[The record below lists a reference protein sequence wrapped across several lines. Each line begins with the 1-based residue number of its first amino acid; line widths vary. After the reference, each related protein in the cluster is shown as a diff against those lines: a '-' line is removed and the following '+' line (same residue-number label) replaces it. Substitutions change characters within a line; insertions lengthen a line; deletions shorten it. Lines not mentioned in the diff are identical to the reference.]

1 MFYNT
6 RFFKH
11 ANGNRS
17 FLLGVLFVCFSL
29 FSQAQIDQSDIIEVG
44 NAAARKADFE
54 KRFKGAGWAP
64 TKAVRFSV
72 AELQAVLDQY
82 KAAGISE
89 ISFES
94 ALIRNDDAKKYEEK
108 FIKKGKLEAKHRGM
122 IANRQTLLIKVPQ
135 DGSASLK
142 SLPFVQRYYDIGQ
155 VCPPPEGCDN

>member
-1 MFYNT
+1 MFSTHHFLRQSNSD
-6 RFFKH
+6 K
-11 ANGNRS
+11 S
-17 FLLGVLFVCFSL
+17 FILGILFVCFSL
-29 FSQAQIDQSDIIEVG
+29 FGQAQIAETDVIDLG
-44 NAAARKADFE
+44 TAAARKGDFE

-64 TKAVRFSV
+64 TKAVKFNV
-72 AELQAVLDQY
+72 AELQAVLDSY
-82 KAAGISE
+82 KAAGIAE

-94 ALIRNDDAKKYEEK
+94 ALIRTQDATKYEDK
-108 FIKKGKLEAKHRGM
+108 FIKKGKLENKHRGM